1 MTVSDP
7 EPLRDGFTAAAD
19 VPDSHHVRLDD
30 VLATV
35 ANFVARNPQLDQ
47 AVLAELTGDFR
58 ALENVAP

>member
-1 MTVSDP
+1 MSVPDP
-7 EPLRDGFTAAAD
+7 EPQRDAFTAAAD

-30 VLATV
+30 VLAAM

-58 ALENVAP
+58 ALENVSP